1 MKKWIDKISRLP
13 SYWQLK
19 WSSFGTSRRETGP
32 RIKLCTGSIDF
43 FLKNIFQHIHDS
55 QIPLNPDSSI
65 QWWGFWMEWKK
76 RKEKLPM
83 IDRPESADNI
93 SKRLSDKYNKKLGF
107 FLLTAM
113 GKDMVASNFI
123 SDSGIS
129 PREMRLW
136 ISKFGI
142 LPCYGPDFGLGRACS
157 RSTCQFRKF
166 QDQIFRVPVMKTWNR
181 NVRNWFN

>member
-43 FLKNIFQHIHDS
+43 FLKNFFQHIHDS

-93 SKRLSDKYNKKLGF
+93 SNVSATNITRSSVF
-107 FLLTAM
+107 FY
-113 GKDMVASNFI
+113 
-123 SDSGIS
+123 
-129 PREMRLW
+129 RRLW
-136 ISKFGI
+136 GRIWWHRTLYLI
-142 LPCYGPDFGLGRACS
+142 LEQVPEKCDFEYPNLVSFHVMVRILDS
-157 RSTCQFRKF
+157 VVHVHVQPLNLENFKLKSFVCQ
-166 QDQIFRVPVMKTWNR
+166 
-181 NVRNWFN
+181 